1 MVVPWARS
9 SLGWLCLALVL
20 GGLLPLVGCGVL
32 PDRPHGAVT
41 YDLREPPSRAD
52 VHLPD
57 GEKTVIDE
65 AEENFPVTLLLP
77 QGRRLETKVSV
88 VSFDSYATGTRA
100 TSADPTGADMHTARM
115 PLEDAAAAM
124 ATSLRQLGSSDA
136 AAGRWVEE
144 ARPAS
149 GSATV
154 RSENVETRLG
164 YLTFRVQ
171 GRYNPSDRRAT
182 VSYSLYWGPGAG

>member
-1 MVVPWARS
+1 
-9 SLGWLCLALVL
+9 
-20 GGLLPLVGCGVL
+20 
-32 PDRPHGAVT
+32 VT

-52 VHLPD
+52 VHMPA
-57 GEKTVIDE
+57 GEKTVLDE
-65 AEENFPVTLLLP
+65 AEQNFPVTLLLP
-77 QGRRLETKVSV
+77 EGRRLETKVGV

-100 TSADPTGADMHTARM
+100 TTADPTGADMHTARTS
-115 PLEDAAAAM
+115 LEDAAAVM

-136 AAGRWVEE
+136 AADRWVEQ

-164 YLTFRVQ
+164 YLTVRVQ
-171 GRYNPSDRRAT
+171 GRYNPLDRHAS
-182 VSYSLYWGPGAG
+182 VWYGLYWGPGAA